1 MSNEEL
7 VESVLRL
14 ADADPDLTD
23 DAKFVVLAAL
33 ESDALLAEAI
43 DGEADTP
50 KLPLPRPSGGRAT
63 REPVGAFLK
72 AIRVKGFRGVGPEA
86 TLPLRPA
93 TGLTVVC
100 GRNGSGK
107 SSFAEA
113 FELALTGES
122 YRWKEKKTV
131 RWAEHWRNIHDGS
144 PCSIRVELAEEGAGV
159 TIIGLDWAANADLGD
174 RTTWVQRA
182 GQRREAGLDSLG
194 WALPMELYRPML
206 SYDELGGRLE
216 AEPSK
221 LHDQL
226 ANILGLERITDAQR
240 RVSQALRQL
249 QQPQIDAKVA
259 LSELRKA
266 LADSNDARAGSA
278 LALVTRRAPD
288 FDAVEKLSSGN
299 IAETNGGRS
308 QLQMLAEL
316 RIPTNDEVRQ
326 AATDLRAAVSEVAE
340 HSGTL
345 LDLAERRAE
354 LLRLALTLHE
364 QHGDRDCPV
373 CGVGRLD
380 AEWRARID
388 AELSD
393 EDEQLLVL
401 RKTRQQL
408 IERRCT
414 AQEVVG
420 RVGPFVQPDQIELST
435 LAEAQTT
442 LELWT
447 QPPLGDLAL
456 ADHLE
461 LAHGGLEAATTALRE
476 EAAAL
481 LADRENAWAPLAAQL
496 ARWASLAREA
506 RAREPKAATVKR
518 AGEWLKNNA
527 TQLRRERLAPLS
539 RYAKEIWAALRQESN
554 VDLGAITLE
563 GQGNRRH
570 VDLRAEVDGEQ
581 AGALGVMSQG
591 ELHVLALALFLP
603 RATIAES
610 PFRFVVLDDPIQAM
624 DPSKIDGFVCVLR
637 RLAERRQVVVLS
649 HDDRLPEA
657 VRRMAVSAHIVEV
670 CRGAGS
676 TVQIETVLD
685 PAGRYLGDAFAL
697 LGDPEVPREVRA
709 RVLPGICRMAVEAA
723 ARDTFMARRFSAGT
737 ARASVEETWEKVTT
751 TRRRVALA
759 LRDDPE
765 ADINNWARSKAWR
778 GSTLDLCGRRAHT
791 GFNGDLLDAVRGVE
805 RTVQDL
811 RDGGA

>member
-1 MSNEEL
+1 MDNEQL

-14 ADADPDLTD
+14 ADADPDLTN
-23 DAKFVVLAAL
+23 DAKLVVLAAL
-33 ESDALLAEAI
+33 ESDTLLAEAI
-43 DGEADTP
+43 AGEADAP
-50 KLPLPRPSGGRAT
+50 KLLPVPPLGGQAPG
-63 REPVGAFLK
+63 EPVGAFLK

-86 TLPLRPA
+86 TLPLHPA

-107 SSFAEA
+107 SSFSEA

-131 RWAEHWRNIHDGS
+131 RWEEHWRNIHDGS

-159 TIIGLDWAANADLGD
+159 TIIGLDWAADADLVD

-194 WALPMELYRPML
+194 WTLPMELYRPML

-240 RVSQALRQL
+240 RVSQALKQL
-249 QQPQIDAKVA
+249 QQPQIDAKAA

-266 LADSNDARAGSA
+266 LAASNDARAGQA
-278 LALVTRRAPD
+278 LALVIGKTPD
-288 FDAVEKLSSGN
+288 LDAAEKLFSAS

-308 QLQMLAEL
+308 QRQVLAEL

-326 AATDLRAAVSEVAE
+326 VAMDLRDAVSEVAE
-340 HSGTL
+340 QSGTL
-345 LDLAERRAE
+345 LDLAERRAG
-354 LLRLALTLHE
+354 LLRSALALHE
-364 QHGDRDCPV
+364 QHGDTDCPV
-373 CGVGRLD
+373 CDVGRLD
-380 AEWRARID
+380 AQWRERINV
-388 AELSD
+388 ELSD

-408 IERRCT
+408 IERRRT
-414 AQEVVG
+414 AHEVVG
-420 RVGPFVQPDQIELST
+420 RIGPFVQPDQIELST
-435 LAEAQTT
+435 LAQAQTM

-447 QPPLGDLAL
+447 QPPPGDLAL

-461 LAHGGLEAATTALRE
+461 LAHGGFEAATTALRK

-481 LADRENAWAPLAAQL
+481 LADRESAWAPLAAQL
-496 ARWASLAREA
+496 ARWISFAREA

-527 TQLRRERLAPLS
+527 VQLRSERLAPLS
-539 RYAKEIWAALRQESN
+539 REAKEIWAALRQESN
-554 VDLGAITLE
+554 VDLGAIMLE
-563 GQGNRRH
+563 GQGTRRH

-591 ELHVLALALFLP
+591 ELHALALALFLP

-610 PFRFVVLDDPIQAM
+610 PFRFIVLDDPIQAM
-624 DPSKIDGFVCVLR
+624 DPSKIDGFVYVLR
-637 RLAERRQVVVLS
+637 RLAERRQVIVLS

-657 VRRMAVSAHIVEV
+657 VRRMAVPARILEV
-670 CRGAGS
+670 CRGAAS

-697 LGDPEVPREVRA
+697 VNDPEVPLEVRV

-737 ARASVEETWEKVTT
+737 ARTSVEETWEKVTT

-759 LRDDPE
+759 LRDDPG
-765 ADINNWARSKAWR
+765 ADINNWTRGKWWR
-778 GSTLDLCGRRAHT
+778 APTLDLCGKRAHT
-791 GFNGDLLDAVRGVE
+791 GFNGDLVNVVREVE

-811 RDGGA
+811 RRGGA

>member
-1 MSNEEL
+1 MRAYDYVPFDGAGVQAVTKSNDLMCTVDPWEAGAPREDRPTVSNEEL
-7 VESVLRL
+7 VESMLRL

-23 DAKFVVLAAL
+23 DAKLVVLAAL

-43 DGEADTP
+43 AGDADTP
-50 KLPLPRPSGGRAT
+50 KLPLPPPSRGQAT

-86 TLPLRPA
+86 TLPLHPA

-131 RWAEHWRNIHDGS
+131 RWAEHWRNLHDGS
-144 PCSIRVELAEEGAGV
+144 PCSIGVELAEEGTGV
-159 TIIGLDWAANADLGD
+159 TIIGLGWAADADLGD

-194 WALPMELYRPML
+194 WTLPMELYRPML

-259 LSELRKA
+259 LPELRKA
-266 LADSNDARAGSA
+266 LAASNDARAGSA

-288 FDAVEKLSSGN
+288 FDAVEKLSSGS

-308 QLQMLAEL
+308 QLQMLVEL

-340 HSGTL
+340 HGGTL
-345 LDLAERRAE
+345 LDLAERRAD
-354 LLRLALTLHE
+354 LLRSALALHE
-364 QHGDRDCPV
+364 QHGDTDCPV

-408 IERRCT
+408 IERRRT

-447 QPPLGDLAL
+447 QPPPGDLAL

-461 LAHGGLEAATTALRE
+461 LGHGGLEAATMALRE

-527 TQLRRERLAPLS
+527 AQLRRERLAPLS

-570 VDLRAEVDGEQ
+570 VDLRPKSMV
-581 AGALGVMSQG
+581 S
-591 ELHVLALALFLP
+591 
-603 RATIAES
+603 
-610 PFRFVVLDDPIQAM
+610 
-624 DPSKIDGFVCVLR
+624 
-637 RLAERRQVVVLS
+637 RQV
-649 HDDRLPEA
+649 R
-657 VRRMAVSAHIVEV
+657 SA
-670 CRGAGS
+670 
-676 TVQIETVLD
+676 
-685 PAGRYLGDAFAL
+685 
-697 LGDPEVPREVRA
+697 
-709 RVLPGICRMAVEAA
+709 
-723 ARDTFMARRFSAGT
+723 
-737 ARASVEETWEKVTT
+737 
-751 TRRRVALA
+751 
-759 LRDDPE
+759 
-765 ADINNWARSKAWR
+765 
-778 GSTLDLCGRRAHT
+778 
-791 GFNGDLLDAVRGVE
+791 
-805 RTVQDL
+805 
-811 RDGGA
+811 

>member
-1 MSNEEL
+1 MRLCLSL
-7 VESVLRL
+7 VGGWSPL
-14 ADADPDLTD
+14 
-23 DAKFVVLAAL
+23 F
-33 ESDALLAEAI
+33 
-43 DGEADTP
+43 GEGF
-50 KLPLPRPSGGRAT
+50 LPLH
-63 REPVGAFLK
+63 
-72 AIRVKGFRGVGPEA
+72 
-86 TLPLRPA
+86 PA
-93 TGLTVVC
+93 TGLTVIC

-131 RWAEHWRNIHDGS
+131 RWEEHWRNIHDGS
-144 PCSIRVELAEEGAGV
+144 PCSIRIELAEEGAGV
-159 TIIGLDWAANADLGD
+159 TIIGLDWAADADLHD

-194 WALPMELYRPML
+194 WAIPMELYRPML
-206 SYDELGGRLE
+206 SYDELGGRFE

-240 RVSQALRQL
+240 RVSQALKQL
-249 QQPQIDAKVA
+249 QQPQIDAKAA
-259 LSELRKA
+259 LSELRKT
-266 LADSNDARAGSA
+266 LAASNDVRAGQA
-278 LALVTRRAPD
+278 LALVTGKTPD
-288 FDAVEKLSSGN
+288 LDAAERLSSGS
-299 IAETNGGRS
+299 IAETDGGRS
-308 QLQMLAEL
+308 QLKVLAEL
-316 RIPTNDEVRQ
+316 RIPTNDDVRQ
-326 AATDLRAAVSEVAE
+326 VAMDLRAAVSEVAE
-340 HSGTL
+340 QGGTL
-345 LDLAERRAE
+345 LDLAERRAG
-354 LLRLALTLHE
+354 LLRSALALHE
-364 QHGDRDCPV
+364 QHGDTDCPV

-380 AEWRARID
+380 AEWRERIN

-408 IERRCT
+408 IERRRT
-414 AQEVVG
+414 AEEVVD
-420 RVGPFVQPDQIELST
+420 RVGPFGRPDQIELST
-435 LAEAQTT
+435 LAEAQTM

-447 QPPLGDLAL
+447 QPPPSDLAL

-481 LADRENAWAPLAAQL
+481 LADRESAWAPLAAQL
-496 ARWASLAREA
+496 ARWTSLAREA

-527 TQLRRERLAPLS
+527 AQLRRERLAPLS
-539 RYAKEIWAALRQESN
+539 RDAREIWAALRQESN

-563 GQGNRRH
+563 GQGTRRH

-591 ELHVLALALFLP
+591 ELHALALALFLP

-624 DPSKIDGFVCVLR
+624 DPSKIDGFVYVLR
-637 RLAERRQVVVLS
+637 RLAERRQVIVLS

-657 VRRMAVSAHIVEV
+657 VRRMAVPAHILEV

-676 TVQIETVLD
+676 TVQIEPVLD

-697 LGDPEVPREVRA
+697 VKDLEVPPEMRA
-709 RVLPGICRMAVEAA
+709 RVLPGICRMAVKAA

-737 ARASVEETWEKVTT
+737 ARADVEATWQKVTT
-751 TRRRVALA
+751 TRRVALA
-759 LRDDPE
+759 LRDDPD
-765 ADINNWARSKAWR
+765 ADINNWTRGKRWR
-778 GSTLDLCGRRAHT
+778 GPTLNLCGKRAHT
-791 GFNGDLLDAVRGVE
+791 GFTGDLLDAVRGVAH
-805 RTVQDL
+805 TVEDL
-811 RDGGA
+811 RKGGA